1 MKIRY
6 LIILFGLLCILNA
19 CDKIENNTND
29 YTQYH
34 SEIIAAETLISLEKY
49 EKALIRYEKLFQ
61 KEEGK

>member
-34 SEIIAAETLISLEKY
+34 SEIIAAETLISISDSYSEPIANRTRSKI
-49 EKALIRYEKLFQ
+49 KKIK
-61 KEEGK
+61 